1 MRSLSIVRMA
11 CVTLLCV
18 AAAAHASDVTIETVL
33 AQASAM
39 NATPS
44 GKQYNAMLYAGTGMD
59 NTKASIL
66 LCASLYPQED
76 MEGMVVSGVVFPGGV
91 MRYARVLP
99 DTPFTQCFMRRYVNQ
114 QFPPLPVTMDAFPLA
129 LVIDLAT
136 GHASDPFTSFTK
148 NSSRDAVTR
157 ASAPLYAPR
166 PIYPKDAVTDRAT
179 GNTMVLIVFGNLGTP
194 TDVQMEKSSGDPR
207 LDAAALYAAR
217 HWVFRPTLGRRLSVR
232 VPINFDLKTSCGN
245 GCAKA
250 WEPVDDQ

>member
-1 MRSLSIVRMA
+1 MRRLSVVCVA
-11 CVTLLCV
+11 CVAMTV
-18 AAAAHASDVTIETVL
+18 AAAVVKASDLTIETVL
-33 AQASAM
+33 AQASAI
-39 NATPS
+39 NGTPA

-76 MEGMVVSGVVFPGGV
+76 MEGMVVSGVVFPGGI
-91 MRYARVLP
+91 MRHARVLP
-99 DTPFTQCFMRRYVNQ
+99 DTPFTQCFMRRFVNQ
-114 QFPPLPVTMDAFPLA
+114 QFPPLPVTMEAFPLA
-129 LVIDLAT
+129 LVIDLST

-148 NSSRDAVTR
+148 KSSRDAVTK

-166 PIYPKDAVTDRAT
+166 PVYPKGAMTDRVT
-179 GNTMVLIVFGNLGTP
+179 GNAMVLIVFGNLGTP
-194 TDVQMEKSSGDPR
+194 VDVRVEKSSGDAR

-217 HWVFRPTLGRRLSVR
+217 HWVFRPTLGRQLSVR
-232 VPINFDLKTSCGN
+232 VPISFDLRHSCAD